1 MWKLLLIPLLL
12 YLAVVAALWLFQGR
26 LVFPAG
32 MVEGQAVPL
41 PPGSE
46 RLVVETPDGER
57 LHGVRI
63 PASQST
69 PPGERPLI
77 LGFGGNAWNGDAVA
91 VTLAGLFPD
100 HDVAAFHYRGYRPS
114 SGTPGARAILAD
126 ALLIHDE
133 LARRTGAP
141 RIVAVGFSLGT
152 GVAARLAAE
161 RPIAGAILVTPYDSL
176 AAVAAQHYPWIPV
189 RLLFRHE
196 MPAAL
201 DLARTRTP
209 VAIVAAE
216 RDALILP
223 ERTEALRRRAAN
235 LVFHRIIPN
244 ADHNDIYEREDF
256 RAAMREAL
264 ARFGEAQ
271 ESR

>member
-1 MWKLLLIPLLL
+1 MWKLLLIPLVL
-12 YLAVVAALWLFQGR
+12 YLTVVAALWLFHGR
-26 LVFPAG
+26 MVFPAG
-32 MVEGQAVPL
+32 MVPAHAAPL
-41 PPGSE
+41 PPGAE
-46 RLVVETPDGER
+46 RLVAEAPDGER
-57 LHGVRI
+57 LHGLRI
-63 PASQST
+63 PARQGRGA
-69 PPGERPLI
+69 GERPLI
-77 LGFGGNAWNGDAVA
+77 LGFGGNAWSGDAVA
-91 VTLAGLFPD
+91 ITLAEIYPD

-133 LARRTGAP
+133 LARSAGAR
-141 RIVAVGFSLGT
+141 RIVAIGFSLGT

-176 AAVAAQHYPWIPV
+176 AGVAAQHYPWIPV

-196 MPAAL
+196 MPAAR

-209 VAIVAAE
+209 VAIVGAE

-223 ERTEALRRRAAN
+223 ERTEALRRSAAN
-235 LVFHRIIPN
+235 LVFHRIVPG

-264 ARFGEAQ
+264 AAVAAR
-271 ESR
+271 

>member
-1 MWKLLLIPLLL
+1 MWKLLLVPLGL
-12 YLAVVAALWLFQGR
+12 YLAVLAALWLFQGR
-26 LVFPAG
+26 MLFPAG
-32 MVEGQAVPL
+32 SVQPYSAP

-46 RLVVETPDGER
+46 RLVVATPDGER
-57 LHGVRI
+57 LHGLLI
-63 PASQST
+63 PARG
-69 PPGERPLI
+69 PGASAGNPLI

-91 VTLAGLFPD
+91 ITLASLFPD
-100 HDVAAFHYRGYRPS
+100 HDVAAFHYRGYAPS

-126 ALLIHDE
+126 ALLVHDA
-133 LARRTGAP
+133 LARRARGR

-161 RPIAGAILVTPYDSL
+161 RRLAGAILVTPYDSL
-176 AAVAAQHYPWIPV
+176 AAVAAGHYPWIPV

-196 MPAAL
+196 IPAAK

-209 VAIVAAE
+209 VAVIAAE

-223 ERTEALRRRAAN
+223 DRTEALSRRAAN
-235 LVFHRIIPN
+235 LVFHRTIPG

-256 RAAMREAL
+256 RAAMQEAL
-264 ARFGEAQ
+264 GRFPGEIAD
-271 ESR
+271 R

>member
-1 MWKLLLIPLLL
+1 MWKLLLVPLVL
-12 YLAVVAALWLFQGR
+12 YLTVVAALWLFHGR
-26 LVFPAG
+26 MVFPAG
-32 MVEGQAVPL
+32 MVAPYAAP

-46 RLVVETPDGER
+46 RLVVETPDGAR
-57 LHGVRI
+57 LHGVLI
-63 PASQST
+63 PATAGT
-69 PPGERPLI
+69 PPADRPLI

-91 VTLAGLFPD
+91 ITLAGLFPD
-100 HDVAAFHYRGYRPS
+100 HDVAAFHYRGYAPS
-114 SGTPGARAILAD
+114 GGTPGARAILAD

-133 LARRTGAP
+133 LVRRTGVR

-176 AAVAAQHYPWIPV
+176 AGVAAQHYPWIPV

-196 MPAAL
+196 MPAAE
-201 DLARTRTP
+201 DLARTRIP
-209 VAIVAAE
+209 IAIIAAE

-235 LVFHRIIPN
+235 LVFHRIVAN

-264 ARFGEAQ
+264 GRFAAGN
-271 ESR
+271 R